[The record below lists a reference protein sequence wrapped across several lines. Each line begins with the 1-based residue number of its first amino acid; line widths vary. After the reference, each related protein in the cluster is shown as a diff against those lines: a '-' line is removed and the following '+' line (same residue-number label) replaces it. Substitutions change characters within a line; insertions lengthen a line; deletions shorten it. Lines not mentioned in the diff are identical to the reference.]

1 MAILNRRGLA
11 VRAHLP
17 TASAPRLKAMS
28 KASLLVCCGLLLALG
43 IASLAQAQAGPDD
56 IAAILRRLEQQDNE
70 LRALREQ
77 VNAQGNSLRLPSVAG
92 APGVGPNPPAPGA
105 SRSPGEE
112 SVGNLPDSSQIAAL
126 KGTSATFPT
135 FRMTGFTQL
144 DSAAYSQ
151 DPLNI
156 ATVGNAQNGTG
167 FRRARL
173 AVVGNAAEFTTYM
186 MEVDF
191 ATAGRPSFFDLW
203 VEQANIPYLG
213 AVTVGQYVQ
222 PFSIDAESGFR
233 HLPFLERSLPFLAF
247 VPFRRVGA
255 QSTNWT
261 EDKRTVWANS
271 VFRTG
276 GFNNAPLGDDRFG
289 LDIGDV
295 GGLSYSTRLA
305 HLLYYDEGA
314 PDRYLWEIGASFDY
328 SRLSQN
334 TGATSGLTG
343 QAGGGPSPFY
353 QSKVLPEFGL
363 LGYGENSQN
372 FGNATNGTPIFIDS
386 GRYAARSFE
395 IFGVETA
402 WQSGAWSAQAEWMA
416 TQVDSVVG
424 PIFYEGAYAELMYR
438 LTGENRVW
446 DKRTAS
452 FKNPVPY
459 TDFISTR
466 PGGICGW
473 GAWEV
478 CARWSFVDE
487 RNPAALSGHYYNSVT
502 NTYTGLAATGAIGNG
517 MLNDVTVGLN
527 WYLNAHTKLQFNWIH
542 AILNNTAKGL
552 SQADLIVSR
561 VQVDF

>member
-1 MAILNRRGLA
+1 MASFSWRGFA
-11 VRAHLP
+11 VRALSGGIRLGK
-17 TASAPRLKAMS
+17 TVQTVLLACGVMLLVVSCNASAY
-28 KASLLVCCGLLLALG
+28 
-43 IASLAQAQAGPDD
+43 AQAANTDE
-56 IAAILRRLEQQDNE
+56 ISAILRRLEQQDNE
-70 LRALREQ
+70 LKALREQ
-77 VNAQGNSLRLPSVAG
+77 VNAAGNPMRLPPVDTGIPMS
-92 APGVGPNPPAPGA
+92 PGTPAPGSA
-105 SRSPGEE
+105 RSPGDQ

-126 KGTSATFPT
+126 KGTPNKYPT
-135 FRMTGFTQL
+135 FRITGFTQL
-144 DSAAYSQ
+144 DTAFYSQ
-151 DPLNI
+151 DPNNI

-173 AVVGNAAEFTTYM
+173 AVVGNAAEMTTYM

-191 ATAGRPSFFDLW
+191 VTAGRPSFFDVW
-203 VEQANIPYLG
+203 VEQAYVPVLG
-213 AVTVGQYVQ
+213 AVTIGQYVQ

-255 QSTNWT
+255 QSTNWNEEKT
-261 EDKRTVWANS
+261 TVWANS

-289 LDIGDV
+289 LDIGDQ
-295 GGLSYSTRLA
+295 GGFSYSTRMT
-305 HLLYYDEGA
+305 HLMYYDKLAE
-314 PDRYLWEIGASFDY
+314 DRYLWEIGGSLDY
-328 SRLSQN
+328 SRLGEN
-334 TGATSGLTG
+334 TGATSGLSG

-372 FGNATNGTPIFIDS
+372 FGNATNGTPTFVDS

-395 IFGVETA
+395 IYGVETA

-424 PIFYEGAYAELMYR
+424 PIFYNGAYCELMYR
-438 LTGENRVW
+438 LTGEHRVW
-446 DKRTAS
+446 DKRSAS

-459 TDFISTR
+459 TDFIAVK

-487 RNPAALSGHYYNSVT
+487 RNPASLSGHYYNSTT
-502 NTYTGLAATGAIGNG
+502 NTYNATAATGAVGNG
-517 MLNDVTVGLN
+517 MLNDTTLGLN
-527 WYLNAHTKLQFNWIH
+527 WYLNAHTKMQWNWIH
-542 AILNNTAKGL
+542 TMLNNTVHGY
-552 SQADLIVSR
+552 STADLFVGR